1 MRTLQEENKPMKIVN
16 SFPKVTVALL
26 VTAGSTFALA
36 APLWAQG
43 TSEERSSCMGDA
55 FKFCSSDIP
64 HVSKIEA
71 CLKTNMSKLSS
82 GCRAEFEPAG
92 KTKIHSSHFK

>member
-1 MRTLQEENKPMKIVN
+1 MTIIN
-16 SFPKVTVALL
+16 SFPKVIAALL
-26 VTAGSTFALA
+26 VTAGSAFVLA
-36 APLWAQG
+36 APLSAQG

-71 CLKTNMSKLSS
+71 CLKANKSKLSPA
-82 GCRAEFEPAG
+82 CRAEFEPAG

>member
-1 MRTLQEENKPMKIVN
+1 MKTIN
-16 SFPKVTVALL
+16 IFPKITL
-26 VTAGSTFALA
+26 VLFVSIWGIFAIA

-71 CLKTNMSKLSS
+71 CLKANKSKLSPA
-82 GCRAEFEPAG
+82 CRAEFEPAG